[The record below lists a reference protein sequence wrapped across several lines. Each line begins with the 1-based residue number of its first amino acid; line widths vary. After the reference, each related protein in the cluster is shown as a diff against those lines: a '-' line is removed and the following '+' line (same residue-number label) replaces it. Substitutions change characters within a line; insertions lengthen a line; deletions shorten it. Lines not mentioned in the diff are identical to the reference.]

1 MFTRIAARA
10 TQRRALTTIAVASTA
25 LAALALPVPAATA
38 SARTQSAYTIAING
52 GHAYPESVAADRNHI
67 YAGSIADGTVYRG
80 RPGTKTLEPFLPGGQ
95 DGRTQVTGVKIDDS
109 RLLLAGAFTGRFFI
123 YTDTGKLVASYAVPD
138 TGEPT
143 LVNDEAVGPDGD
155 VYITDSFRAV
165 VYRIPAAEVNAPAT
179 GARRTLQVA
188 YHLPD
193 YVAGTSNGNG
203 IVATPDGNLIIGYW
217 ASGALYRLTLATG
230 EVRKI
235 DAPALTSADGM
246 VRDGNT
252 LYIARSVTNEV
263 ATVRLS
269 GDDTRGTVLSERA
282 YPGIDTPTG
291 IAISG
296 NRLLVTNSQMDNYL
310 YGAPLQSSVFTV
322 ESLPLH

>member
-25 LAALALPVPAATA
+25 LAGLALPVPAATA

-52 GHAYPESVAADRNHI
+52 GNAYPESVAADRNHI

-95 DGRTQVTGVKIDDS
+95 DDRTQVTGVKIDDS